1 MPTPAQGT
9 VASSS
14 GMGRVLA
21 AVAALAVAACGDNF
35 KPAPDAGVTPD
46 EVLAMLRAL
55 PGVTA
60 APAPTQTP
68 GVSYFVLHFTQ
79 PVDHFDPGG
88 PTFQQEVSLI
98 HRDVAAPMT
107 VLTTGYWDYQ
117 LDNPN

>member
-1 MPTPAQGT
+1 MPTPGQGT

-21 AVAALAVAACGDNF
+21 AGAGLAFAAACGDNL

-79 PVDHFDPGG
+79 PVDHFEAGG

-107 VLTTGYWDYQ
+107 VLTSGYW
-117 LDNPN
+117 